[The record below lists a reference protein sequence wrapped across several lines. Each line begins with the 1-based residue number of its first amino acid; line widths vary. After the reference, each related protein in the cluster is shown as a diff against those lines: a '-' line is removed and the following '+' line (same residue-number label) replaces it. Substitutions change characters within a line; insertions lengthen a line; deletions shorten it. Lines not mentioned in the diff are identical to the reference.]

1 MSQTWSPGG
10 DIRCLWI
17 TWGLQR
23 PLKAILTLKLN
34 NWSQND
40 LWWFLGEW
48 LRIRHNFII
57 GGRQWCQ
64 CPNGGR
70 RSSRPGGN
78 AGVGGSRRWCSLARL
93 HTTPARRLLG
103 ALLRSPRGRKNWV
116 FYFYSLF
123 YGWLP
128 SLLSFALSSLNYCM
142 PLYLLTAS
150 SHLK

>member
-64 CPNGGR
+64 CPNGG
-70 RSSRPGGN
+70 
-78 AGVGGSRRWCSLARL
+78 A
-93 HTTPARRLLG
+93 
-103 ALLRSPRGRKNWV
+103 RGRAGTRAWEAHGDGVPSRGCTRRPPGV
-116 FYFYSLF
+116 FSGRCSDLQEEEKIGCFISILCFMAGCLLYFPSPFLRWIILCLF
-123 YGWLP
+123 ICWRP
-128 SLLSFALSSLNYCM
+128 R
-142 PLYLLTAS
+142 LT
-150 SHLK
+150 